1 LTLVADGRAL
11 KNRWV
16 TLFSWSSSAKT
27 AADPAHRA
35 KVLLSSWL
43 EKPFGVVVVV
53 PRTDWRDRVDWWSDG
68 LWRERDGGR
77 KTGEFEGVTLRDEA
91 DP

>member
-1 LTLVADGRAL
+1 M
-11 KNRWV
+11 
-16 TLFSWSSSAKT
+16 
-27 AADPAHRA
+27 
-35 KVLLSSWL
+35 
-43 EKPFGVVVVV
+43 VVVV